1 MCFPLEWKDRYS
13 LWPSGFFNL
22 LGKSLVILVLK
33 ETLPALLWHNMT
45 SEFSHL
51 RIYVFKKVPW
61 ENCICWICVLA
72 SDHLLRIP
80 AAFLYEASWEPDTRA
95 GPKPQV
101 WSPVVSSTSFI
112 STSDPFPSPQWM
124 VTCRGAF
131 MPMRS
136 KNSAPLK
143 NISPCLEGSLSLTQH
158 PGLYSQQ
165 YGFSSSYVQMWEL
178 DHKEGWVPKNW
189 CFQTLVLEKTR
200 ESPLDG
206 KEINQSIPKEISL
219 EYTLEGLMLKL
230 QYFGYLMRRAES
242 LEKTLMLGKIEGRR
256 RRGQQRMRWLDSIID
271 SVDMNL
277 SKLQEVVRDRGAW
290 HAAVHGIVN
299 SWIQL
304 SDWTTARFPKRNA
317 FSERKQG
324 TEWSCERRGT
334 MPTVLS

>member
-33 ETLPALLWHNMT
+33 EALPALLWHNMT

-158 PGLYSQQ
+158 PGLYSQHMV
-165 YGFSSSYVQMWEL
+165 F
-178 DHKEGWVPKNW
+178 P
-189 CFQTLVLEKTR
+189 
-200 ESPLDG
+200 
-206 KEINQSIPKEISL
+206 
-219 EYTLEGLMLKL
+219 
-230 QYFGYLMRRAES
+230 
-242 LEKTLMLGKIEGRR
+242 
-256 RRGQQRMRWLDSIID
+256 
-271 SVDMNL
+271 
-277 SKLQEVVRDRGAW
+277 VVMYRCE
-290 HAAVHGIVN
+290 
-299 SWIQL
+299 SWITKKAECQRIDAFKL
-304 SDWTTARFPKRNA
+304 WCWRRLVRVPWTARRSTSQSQRKSALNIHWKDWCWSSNTLATWCEELSHWKRPWCW
-317 FSERKQG
+317 ERLRAG
-324 TEWSCERRGT
+324 GEEGSRGWGG
-334 MPTVLS
+334 